1 LTFWVTLESAIVTY
15 VTIGVILVIC
25 FAVLSRTNISL
36 AALRRSRRKQVI
48 EEEDDEDILNLSEE
62 EVIRITDLGSK
73 VGEHVL
79 ELTLNNMRGPVC
91 PYVALWKY

>member
-1 LTFWVTLESAIVTY
+1 MQSAIITY
-15 VTIGVILVIC
+15 VALGVILVIC

-36 AALRRSRRKQVI
+36 AALRRSRRKHAI
-48 EEEDDEDILNLSEE
+48 EEEDDDILNLSEE

>member
-1 LTFWVTLESAIVTY
+1 VTLQSAIITY
-15 VTIGVILVIC
+15 VALGVILVIC

-36 AALRRSRRKQVI
+36 AALRRSRRKHAI
-48 EEEDDEDILNLSEE
+48 EEEDDDILNLSEE

>member
-1 LTFWVTLESAIVTY
+1 MTLQSAIITY
-15 VTIGVILVIC
+15 VALGVILVIC

-36 AALRRSRRKQVI
+36 AALRRSRRKHAI
-48 EEEDDEDILNLSEE
+48 EEEDDDILNLSEE

>member
-1 LTFWVTLESAIVTY
+1 MTLESAIVTY

-36 AALRRSRRKQVI
+36 AALRRSRRKHAI
-48 EEEDDEDILNLSEE
+48 EEEDDDILNLSEE

>member
-1 LTFWVTLESAIVTY
+1 MQSAIITY
-15 VTIGVILVIC
+15 VALGVILVIC

-36 AALRRSRRKQVI
+36 AALRRSRRKHVI
-48 EEEDDEDILNLSEE
+48 EEEDDDILNLSEE

>member
-1 LTFWVTLESAIVTY
+1 LQSAIITY
-15 VTIGVILVIC
+15 VALGVILVIC

-36 AALRRSRRKQVI
+36 AALRRSRRKHAI
-48 EEEDDEDILNLSEE
+48 EEEDDDILNLSEE